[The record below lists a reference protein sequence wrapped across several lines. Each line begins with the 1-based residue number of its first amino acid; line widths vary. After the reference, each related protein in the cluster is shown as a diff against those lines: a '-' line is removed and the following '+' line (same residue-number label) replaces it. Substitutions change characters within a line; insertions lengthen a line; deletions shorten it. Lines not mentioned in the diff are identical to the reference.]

1 MNTRIRILHFEL
13 KTPLSSL
20 HFLSLSSLI
29 SKEPL
34 DTEREIEKEQERDE
48 ERDEERE
55 TVESEQ
61 IEDGY
66 EHRDDG
72 FSIFRRQIGD
82 SGLD

>member
-48 ERDEERE
+48 GRE